1 MGLLRCYTNYNV
13 KSSLIWGRAGIL
25 FVLGLLVQS
34 SVCLLPLGNPCGD
47 LECKALEY
55 CRELDHTCQPCKD
68 ICDSEHHNYDLKRC
82 ESDCQNLIHDERYLR
97 LQNSTLLELQHTELE
112 AKYKDL
118 EKDVLIL
125 KILVAVCIAV
135 IAVVVACLTAFLVYF
150 WKLMH
155 PQQGDNL
162 EKKKAAAAAN
172 KPAELPIVYNNRYG
186 VTTPTP
192 ETSPSSV
199 TTYNNNS
206 SVSVS
211 PADTNI
217 TTVTSSSTHYPPP
230 QMRASP
236 TKSESSI
243 ATPNTMSTTVSTLKN
258 GQSYGEMIGN
268 GGSRGSIS
276 NTNRFRREPSESTLP
291 DNCAYDNLSM
301 SPQHYSHHV

>member
-1 MGLLRCYTNYNV
+1 MEFLRCYNNYYNV
-13 KSSLIWGRAGIL
+13 KSSLIWGKAA
-25 FVLGLLVQS
+25 VLLVVVGVLVQT
-34 SVCLLPLGNPCGD
+34 SVCSLPLAKPCGD
-47 LECKALEY
+47 FECQALEY
-55 CRELDHTCQPCKD
+55 CRQHDQTCQPCRD
-68 ICDSEHHNYDLKRC
+68 ICDSGKNNYDSNRC
-82 ESDCQNLIHDERYLR
+82 ELDCQDHIHDERYLR
-97 LQNSTLLELQHTELE
+97 LQNSTLLEIQRAELE

-155 PQQGDNL
+155 PPQGENL
-162 EKKKAAAAAN
+162 EKKKAAVAN
-172 KPAELPIVYNNRYG
+172 KPAELPTVYNNRYG

-217 TTVTSSSTHYPPP
+217 TTVTSTSTHYPP
-230 QMRASP
+230 RSSP
-236 TKSESSI
+236 TKSESSV
-243 ATPNTMSTTVSTLKN
+243 ATPNTMSTNLSTLKN
-258 GQSYGEMIGN
+258 GQSYGDMIGN
-268 GGSRGSIS
+268 GGMRGSIP

-291 DNCAYDNLSM
+291 ENCAYDNLSM